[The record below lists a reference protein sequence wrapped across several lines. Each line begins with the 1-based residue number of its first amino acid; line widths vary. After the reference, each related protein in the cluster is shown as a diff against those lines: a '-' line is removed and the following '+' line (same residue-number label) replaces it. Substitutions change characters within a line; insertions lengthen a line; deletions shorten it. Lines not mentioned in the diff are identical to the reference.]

1 MKTDSEK
8 EKKLIFAHDKLKK
21 LNLQNPTLKT
31 NLENLSA
38 QKNQLEI
45 EKKEIEEKYQNLI
58 NEHKLL
64 NQKLEDINQQKISEQ
79 KKETEFSE
87 KI

>member
-8 EKKLIFAHDKLKK
+8 EKKLNLALDKLKNLK
-21 LNLQNPTLKT
+21 LRNPTLKSH
-31 NLENLSA
+31 LENLSN

-58 NEHKLL
+58 NEHKALS
-64 NQKLEDINQQKISEQ
+64 QKLQEINTQKMDEQ
-79 KKETEFSE
+79 KKRNRVFR
-87 KI
+87 KN

>member
-8 EKKLIFAHDKLKK
+8 EKKLSFALNKLKG
-21 LNLQNPTLKT
+21 LSLYNPTLRS

-45 EKKEIEEKYQNLI
+45 EKKQIEEKYQNLI
-58 NEHKLL
+58 SQHKSLDR
-64 NQKLEDINQQKISEQ
+64 KSVV
-79 KKETEFSE
+79 
-87 KI
+87 